1 MNNTEIQMMLDDL
14 VERCLAVKV
23 RIEHPS
29 TNTQSYFD
37 QAVKA
42 LNCVRSQIEV
52 DALLDQYFDANPES
66 FVDVVEAKQ

>member
-14 VERCLAVKV
+14 VDRCLAVKG

-29 TNTQSYFD
+29 TNTKSYFD
-37 QAVKA
+37 QAIKA

-52 DALLDQYFDANPES
+52 DNLLNQFFDANPET
-66 FVDVVEAKQ
+66 FVDVVEDK